1 MMRFLVLGLL
11 LCGLMA
17 GCKTPASF
25 QYLNVP
31 DDEGRV
37 TVDQWGKTTRIKPI
51 REMSYFNFETFQQ
64 AGMVENVQMDK
75 NFIYYSIIKKVP
87 MNKTI
92 SLSPGEGEY
101 LTIIERYRVNVDERL
116 KQY

>member
-1 MMRFLVLGLL
+1 MMRLLTLGLMM
-11 LCGLMA
+11 CGLLT
-17 GCKTPASF
+17 GCLTTSSF

-37 TVDQWGKTTRIKPI
+37 SVDEWGKTTRIKPL

-75 NFIYYSIIKKVP
+75 NFIYYSITKRVA
-87 MNKTI
+87 MNKA
-92 SLSPGEGEY
+92 LASPDGQEGY

-116 KQY
+116 RER

>member
-1 MMRFLVLGLL
+1 MMRLFVLGLL

-17 GCKTPASF
+17 GCQTTSSF

-31 DDEGRV
+31 DDDGRV
-37 TVDQWGKTTRIKPI
+37 TVDEWGKTTRIKPI

-64 AGMVENVQMDK
+64 AGMIENVQMDK
-75 NFIYYSIIKKVP
+75 NFIYYSVIKKVP
-87 MNKTI
+87 MNKTV

-101 LTIIERYRVNVDERL
+101 LTIIERYRVNVDERR
-116 KQY
+116 KKY